1 MMTERIG
8 KGLKAIEKIEK
19 EIHKKK
25 QEYGSLTRRATK
37 LFFLVADFH
46 KLSPMYQF
54 THQWFFSIFLDV
66 LRKELDDR
74 KKVISDDRATKQDK
88 KIMFEEIMESFTKQF
103 FSIVC

>member
-8 KGLKAIEKIEK
+8 KGLKEIEKIEK
-19 EIHKKK
+19 IINKKK

-66 LRKELDDR
+66 LRKELDER
-74 KKVISDDRATKQDK
+74 KKDINIIPSKQDK
-88 KIMFEEIMESFTKQF
+88 KIMFEEIMESFTK
-103 FSIVC
+103 